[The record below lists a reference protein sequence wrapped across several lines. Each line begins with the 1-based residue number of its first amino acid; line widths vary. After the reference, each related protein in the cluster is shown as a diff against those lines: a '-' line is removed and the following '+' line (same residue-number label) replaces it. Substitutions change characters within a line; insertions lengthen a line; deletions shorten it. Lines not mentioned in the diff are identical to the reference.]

1 MLDDWKKEVVWYW
14 ELTPR
19 DMDKIKASC
28 SNHPRQLPS
37 ANIYHLCLFICLKTR
52 TLSTKENHVGYIAR
66 EYITASVIDIK
77 LWRVQNIYIF
87 QFRHWSLSF
96 IKYQPHTMLL
106 DHTRRTGYNSWMQ
119 EAWLL
124 PVIPTCNLRQD
135 NERQT
140 HHWSSTA
147 WLKKWKENYTHWKA
161 SKIKWS
167 AEPYKI
173 MDLNCS
179 MLAVTTIN

>member
-66 EYITASVIDIK
+66 EYITPSVIDIK
-77 LWRVQNIYIF
+77 LWRVQNIYISI
-87 QFRHWSLSF
+87 QTLVVVLYKISAPYHAARSYSQDR
-96 IKYQPHTMLL
+96 IQLL
-106 DHTRRTGYNSWMQ
+106 NARSMTFASNSNVQSPTRQ
-119 EAWLL
+119 
-124 PVIPTCNLRQD
+124 
-135 NERQT
+135 
-140 HHWSSTA
+140 
-147 WLKKWKENYTHWKA
+147 WKA
-161 SKIKWS
+161 NSPLELHCM
-167 AEPYKI
+167 AEKMKRKLYTLESLQNKMICRALQNYGP
-173 MDLNCS
+173 NCS